1 MPQVQIYLPYNGRD
15 DSGASTAEMAAATEA
30 VERMTRPPGEITRI
44 TRRIVWPDV
53 SKLTDE
59 ELARRIAE
67 GERERAR
74 HGYVCK

>member
-1 MPQVQIYLPYNGRD
+1 
-15 DSGASTAEMAAATEA
+15 MAAATEA